1 MASLSEHVRKAPPR
15 RSFLRISEARGLPH
29 AALFSLGATSI
40 VTQIVLLR
48 EFLSVFYGNELVIGV
63 VLANWMLLTGLGSF
77 LGKRAGRFAAQITA
91 VILCLLALAILP
103 PITVALVR
111 ILRNM
116 VFVAGSMIGIMQALS
131 GSLILLTPYCL
142 VSGFSFA
149 LFSAALAHRQKGNPV
164 SSSYA
169 AESLGSA
176 TGGAI
181 FSLVV
186 LPLFNAFAA
195 LAILL
200 TLNCCLALLVAYLS
214 RSRKFFAL
222 SAALL
227 CIAALVM
234 GFGRPD
240 AFTRRFLFPGQELV
254 SYKDTPYGNL
264 TVTRQSGQMNFFENN
279 VLLFSTGEIS
289 AVEENV
295 HYAMVQH
302 PLPRHVLLIGGG
314 ISGLTREILKYNV
327 DSIDYTEVNPWI
339 IDLGRKYTTALD
351 DPRIRIINDDARR
364 FIRRSSSRYDVA
376 LISLPDP
383 ETAYINRY
391 YTVEFFQEL
400 KNVLNSNG
408 VVSTS
413 LLPGVEYQG
422 PEATQLSSSLYAT
435 LRSVFANVLIV
446 PGGRNF
452 FLASDGPLDIHIA
465 RLIEERGIDTVY
477 VNQFYLDDRMLA
489 ERSNELTANLKQ
501 SAVLNTDL
509 VPVCY
514 FQQLSYWLSSFG
526 TSAGPWALFLIA
538 AGLMLLWRFHVVGAA
553 VFVAGLSASS
563 IEMIL
568 LLGFQTLYGSLYR
581 MTGIVI
587 TAFMAGL
594 AAGAWAI
601 RRFDPKASLKG
612 LAGLKSA
619 VAGISFLLPFL
630 LPWLQKADLAPIA
643 VHLVFTALAFATA
656 VIIGMEFG
664 FAASIRAGDA
674 ASVAG
679 ELYGIDL
686 AGSAVGA
693 LVVTVYAIPL
703 LGIKNVSILI
713 GIICMLVAVLC
724 LGTAEKYRV
733 RASYG
738 STP

>member
-1 MASLSEHVRKAPPR
+1 MASLSEQVRKAPPR
-15 RSFLRISEARGLPH
+15 RPFLRIPEALGFPH

-77 LGKRAGRFAAQITA
+77 LGKRTGRVTAQITA
-91 VILCLLALAILP
+91 ITLCLLALAILP

-111 ILRNM
+111 ILRNT
-116 VFVAGSMIGIMQALS
+116 VFVAGSMIGVMHALA

-149 LFSAALAHRQKGNPV
+149 LFSAALAQQQKENPV

-176 TGGAI
+176 IGGAI
-181 FSLVV
+181 FSLVI
-186 LPLFNAFAA
+186 LPLLNAFAA

-200 TLNCCLALLVAYLS
+200 ALNCCLALLVAYVFRHRML
-214 RSRKFFAL
+214 FAL
-222 SAALL
+222 SATLL

-240 AFTRRFLFPGQELV
+240 AYTREFLFPAQELV

-264 TVTRQSGQMNFFENN
+264 TVTRQGDQLNFFENN
-279 VLLFSTGEIS
+279 VLLFSTDEIV
-289 AVEENV
+289 AAEENV

-302 PLPRHVLLIGGG
+302 PLPRNVLLIGGG
-314 ISGLTREILKYNV
+314 ISGLTREILKYGV
-327 DSIDYTEVNPWI
+327 KSLDYTEVNPWI
-339 IDLGRKYTTALD
+339 IGLGRKFTTALN
-351 DPRIRIINDDARR
+351 DPRIRVINDDARR
-364 FIRRSSSRYDVA
+364 FIRRSSSRYDAA
-376 LISLPDP
+376 LIALPDP

-400 KNVLNSNG
+400 KGVLNKNG
-408 VVSTS
+408 VISTS
-413 LLPGVEYQG
+413 LLPGAEYQG
-422 PEATQLSSSLYAT
+422 PEAKQLSSSLYAT
-435 LRSVFANVLIV
+435 LRSVFTNVLIV

-452 FLASDGPLDIHIA
+452 FLASDGPLDIHIT
-465 RLIEERGIDTVY
+465 RLIAERGIETVY
-477 VNQFYLDDRMLA
+477 VNQFYLDDRRLA
-489 ERSNELTANLKQ
+489 ERSNELTANLMQ
-501 SAVLNTDL
+501 STVLNRDL

-514 FQQLSYWLSSFG
+514 FQQLSYWLSFFG
-526 TSAGPWALFLIA
+526 TSAAPWILILSA
-538 AGLMLLWRFHVVGAA
+538 AGLMVLWRFHVVGAA
-553 VFVAGLSASS
+553 VFVAGLSAASL
-563 IEMIL
+563 EMIL

-601 RRFDPKASLKG
+601 RRFAPKARLKG

-619 VAGISFLLPFL
+619 VAGISFSLPFL
-630 LPWLQKADLAPIA
+630 LPWLQKTDIAPIA
-643 VHLVFTALAFATA
+643 VHLVFTGLAFATA

-664 FAASIRAGDA
+664 VAAAIRAGDA

-703 LGIKNVSILI
+703 LGMKNVSILI
-713 GIICMLVAVLC
+713 GVICMLVAVLC
-724 LGTAEKYRV
+724 LCTAGKYR
-733 RASYG
+733 AG
-738 STP
+738 